1 MHSAIEFPQF
11 WEEKHFSLKELY
23 LTRAPGENDSSD
35 NVGKRF
41 PSLVF
46 NLQIKEARL
55 EKTRKNTLFSV
66 ATWFHLYLETFLL
79 EDMVGTSFSSHKTFG
94 KVFLGV
100 S

>member
-55 EKTRKNTLFSV
+55 EKTRKKYALQCGNLV
-66 ATWFHLYLETFLL
+66 
-79 EDMVGTSFSSHKTFG
+79 SSLPG
-94 KVFLGV
+94 NL
-100 S
+100 SA